1 MSSIDRRRTYLN
13 YLFEN
18 MTYLTELVRYTTYGL
33 ELISGGSGRDY
44 KYKNLLNGHN
54 LSSYNK
60 LMLIFQYHDSSYW
73 KAHSI
78 KIIILNRNES
88 VSFNMSGN
96 PFINVAGVSYNN
108 AAIEF
113 KDNELYVRLN
123 IASST
128 SPSQSS
134 LSISDM
140 IAIGINE

>member
-18 MTYLTELVRYTTYGL
+18 MTYLTELVNYTTNGL

-73 KAHSI
+73 KAHDI
-78 KIIILNRNES
+78 KIIVLNRNES
-88 VSFNMSGN
+88 VPVNISNNSFITVSG
-96 PFINVAGVSYNN
+96 ASYNN
-108 AAIEF
+108 AAFEF
-113 KDNELYVRLN
+113 KDNELYARLN
-123 IASST
+123 IASIS
-128 SPSQSS
+128 SSSSQS
-134 LSISDM
+134 LFIRDM

>member
-1 MSSIDRRRTYLN
+1 MLSNRRRTYLD

-18 MTYLTELVRYTTYGL
+18 MTYLNELVRYTTNGI
-33 ELISGGSGRDY
+33 ELISDRDY

-54 LSSYNK
+54 LNSYNK

-78 KIIILNRNES
+78 KIIILDRNGS
-88 VSFNMSGN
+88 VPFNMSGN

-134 LSISDM
+134 LYISDM